1 MALWNIRSLTTKT
14 FIVNDLI
21 SEGRLDCLFLTET
34 WLNENGPASLIE
46 ASPPNYGFS
55 YSLRKAMRMKGK
67 KAKRKRGGGTAS
79 IFSEGL
85 GCTNISFDEFSSFE
99 YHALSMKCRLGDINQ
114 TQILAVTV
122 YRAPRS
128 TKFQNEFAEFLSI
141 IHANYDRCIISGDF
155 NLHVDLVH
163 PGVLTNP
170 QAREA
175 KEFLDM
181 LTSMDFTQHI
191 TEPTHK
197 RGHTLDLVITK
208 GLSVTVTSVLV
219 HPNSDHS
226 CIFFTINASRIENG
240 ADRVVKRRQI
250 TPAVAEEFMA
260 KMRTPAEEATPVDGD
275 LVTTFTTKIRTT
287 LDSLAPLQIKR
298 TRSKQKTPWINSD
311 IRKLKR
317 ACRRA
322 ERAWRKSK
330 LHVHLDIYKEH
341 LGAFNNA
348 IRKARRDHF
357 SNVIASNSGN
367 PKVLFSTI
375 DSILNPVAR
384 VDESLSSPSKCE
396 EFALYFRDKVV
407 GIRAG
412 IQQAGP
418 LEDPVPRRR
427 DKPMSTFSL
436 VDASTLVEIVSGL
449 KCSTCALDP
458 VPTKFFKTV
467 FDSISEDVLAIVNHS
482 LCSGIFPPALKIALV
497 KPLLKKVNLDSSV
510 LSNFRPIS
518 NLPFL
523 GKILEKAV
531 SRQLNSFLSASDTFD
546 RFQSGFRPNHS
557 TETALVKVVN
567 DLRVNMDDGKLS
579 VLVLLDLSAAFDTV
593 DHKIL
598 IERLELWAGLSGPVL
613 NWLRT
618 YLSDREYFVALG
630 DHSSETRLMT
640 CGVPQGSILG
650 PLLFSLYM
658 LPLGSIVSRHGV
670 NYHCYA
676 DDTQIYISVSRNDY
690 GSIDALVNCLN
701 DLNAWMSRNFLRL
714 NQDKT
719 EVLLIGKKADREHLA
734 EHLSTISLNSTH
746 QVKNL
751 GVILDSNLTFES
763 HIKSIAKTSF
773 YHLRNIAKVKPFL
786 SQTDAERLVHAFVSS
801 RLDYCNALFS
811 GLPKKTISQLQ
822 IIQNAAA
829 RVLTKTKRRAHIT
842 PVLKRLHWLPISS
855 RIDYKILIL
864 VYKSLEKSAPSYI
877 SDLLLKYTPSRTLRS
892 SGTNLL
898 VIPESSTKRHRK
910 AAFSAYAPRLWNS
923 LPVNLRMS
931 KTLAS
936 FKRDLTSHLFA
947 LAFTA

>member
-1 MALWNIRSLTTKT
+1 
-14 FIVNDLI
+14 
-21 SEGRLDCLFLTET
+21 
-34 WLNENGPASLIE
+34 
-46 ASPPNYGFS
+46 
-55 YSLRKAMRMKGK
+55 MRMKGK

-163 PGVLTNP
+163 PGALINS

-175 KEFLDM
+175 REFVDM

-226 CIFFTINASRIENG
+226 CIFFTINASKIENG

-260 KMRTPAEEATPVDGD
+260 KMRTPAEGVTPVDGD

-311 IRKLKR
+311 IRNLKR

-396 EFALYFRDKVV
+396 EFALYFRDKIVK
-407 GIRAG
+407 IRAG

-418 LEDPVPRRR
+418 LEDPVPRR
-427 DKPMSTFSL
+427 DKSMSTFSL
-436 VDASTLVEIVSGL
+436 VDASTLMEILSGL
-449 KCSTCALDP
+449 KSSTCALDP
-458 VPTKFFKTV
+458 IPTKFFKTV

-630 DHSSETRLMT
+630 VHSSETRPMT

-701 DLNAWMSRNFLRL
+701 DINAWMSRNFLRL

-719 EVLLIGKKADREHLA
+719 EVLLIGKKADREQLA
-734 EHLSTISLNSTH
+734 KHLSTISLNSTH

-842 PVLKRLHWLPISS
+842 PVLKRLHWLPIRS
-855 RIDYKILIL
+855 RIDYKILLL